1 MPKDPGMETT
11 TITTICLILFGV
23 GMTSWALYLWF
34 SDWQPEVRRY
44 MTEEERLEAEI
55 QAAVRRMRQAI
66 EDYERGE
73 RHL

>member
-1 MPKDPGMETT
+1 MEPT

-23 GMTSWALYLWF
+23 GITSWAIYLWF
-34 SDWQPEVRRY
+34 SDWQPEARRY
-44 MTEEERLEAEI
+44 LTEEERLEAEI

>member
-1 MPKDPGMETT
+1 METT

-23 GMTSWALYLWF
+23 GMTIWALYLWF

-55 QAAVRRMRQAI
+55 QVAVRRMRQAI